1 MLWWCAK
8 TPTNKVN
15 FLEIFLLS
23 TLLLSHILGHCLNAC
38 SMLSINAV
46 DYVWV
51 HRISLIAQWGKS
63 SFKDSITYGGRKRL
77 NDDTNG
83 STNWN
88 LVSRVDRSITWLSS
102 HQLLVLIVNK
112 LIFRKMR
119 ISETTRKRSKQSA
132 SPWVGKYLWSHIL
145 ARIIT

>member
-1 MLWWCAK
+1 MLWWCGK

-23 TLLLSHILGHCLNAC
+23 TLLLSHILGHSLNAC
-38 SMLSINAV
+38 TMLSINAV

-63 SFKDSITYGGRKRL
+63 SFKESMKYGGRKRL

-102 HQLLVLIVNK
+102 HLLLVLIVNK
-112 LIFRKMR
+112 LFFRNEKSVRQQGRIASSQQAPELVSICEAIFWL
-119 ISETTRKRSKQSA
+119 T
-132 SPWVGKYLWSHIL
+132 
-145 ARIIT
+145 